1 MPPNERAG
9 ALAGPVVA
17 AEADSQSTTSSPAA
31 TFEWRR
37 CDLHPW
43 YGVSV
48 ILTDDAAPL
57 CVPPL
62 DGTPVHRLH
71 ASKPRAGAR
80 FCEVAA

>member
-1 MPPNERAG
+1 
-9 ALAGPVVA
+9 
-17 AEADSQSTTSSPAA
+17 
-31 TFEWRR
+31 
-37 CDLHPW
+37 
-43 YGVSV
+43 VSV

-71 ASKPRAGAR
+71 ASELPAGGK